1 MTDAAKGVIEEYVK
15 AAETMLTQEYGANYT
30 PETLEKLSMV
40 LIERD
45 KETAMEK
52 EAEEVIFRSFA
63 DELIHLG
70 IDPLPVLKEMA
81 KVDEQH

>member
-1 MTDAAKGVIEEYVK
+1 MSNTERGVLEEYVK
-15 AAETMLTQEYGANYT
+15 AAETMLAQEYPGNYT

-45 KETAMEK
+45 RESAMEK
-52 EAEEVIFRSFA
+52 EAEDVIFRSFA
-63 DELIHLG
+63 DELQNLG

-81 KVDEQH
+81 KVP